1 MSRKIVKLLY
11 IGISYLHL
19 VPFLWIISLLCSIEE
34 GDFEGFVAMDL
45 DYIGLLI
52 LINVSFGLVLLGI
65 SLFLIIKARQT
76 REPIR
81 FIVLTTLSPSLTLKA

>member
-1 MSRKIVKLLY
+1 M
-11 IGISYLHL
+11 
-19 VPFLWIISLLCSIEE
+19 
-34 GDFEGFVAMDL
+34 
-45 DYIGLLI
+45 GLLI

-81 FIVLTTLSPSLTLKA
+81 FIVLTTLLPSLTLKTYFLVPLIRRFAPNFNFCFH